1 MFATHLELGKLA
13 ILRKDKQSIVVQK
26 PEVFLRNR
34 NGTEEKVDY
43 VFPSRRMYPHE
54 AEERIKDL
62 EDKVPKIT
70 IMPYGA
76 KQKVLWVH
84 ADNKHKFS
92 NLGQFGYFPDKNDV
106 SLEQILRWR
115 LNFPFPEV
123 EYEVGEQIDDRTYVG
138 GRVSFTGKKARLEE
152 LLNETM
158 MAIDIETVDFR
169 PYEISDLRVPDEH
182 IRDYLAANS
191 IVANGGREELIA
203 ALQDYRNANLD
214 LQIFSTIVTSTTGS
228 NYLLWKFYD
237 GERSFNSEAGSLDLR
252 LVEAKT
258 PNELVDKLNAI
269 ESEIDPLVYIGSN
282 IAFDLQH
289 LRATGIYSPG
299 KDGSEPKK
307 RSRTV
312 GVITPMR
319 LKGSYVLDMVGIA
332 QHGMPQTPNNR
343 LNTVANHGLDLRTS
357 KPNDYG
363 ELALLELESELG
375 SDEAKEDFLNYSGP
389 DGMLPLEFGKNFWR
403 PLVLVSMMMRQEP
416 SVISTTSRK
425 EVAQKLWEY
434 KHFMQLNTIGGRA
447 YGRAF
452 EDFTLENLTLEL
464 LNREEETLQLG
475 FFGNKEVKGKKQ
487 LIQSKRGVYEN
498 ARMLHLTP
506 FIKASE
512 SIIAYD
518 SYALNVYQEMH
529 RTENKAV
536 KLMLA
541 LYLEAYLEN
550 PMWELKRLG
559 KTGENLMTHPRD
571 GVSNIRDF
579 NLSDWIFGQ
588 RYGINAEIEGQSA
601 NIYTINNKAHY
612 ELFGNNVNG
621 NHVPGLSDYLS
632 DLSIINYSDHFI
644 LATHPDNKTLENT
657 VKEMVNKGLAIDMGS
672 GRALSL
678 TTERYAA
685 MIDGLV
691 ISQGFDIHARRGYKT
706 FWEREFIPE
715 FVQLVLEGKKEEA
728 LEYMVTANKL
738 INNGLVD
745 NSLVFVSR
753 PGKDAYA
760 YSSLARMQE
769 RIGHYEKINAEK
781 GQLVEQRL
789 DGLSSYHD
797 RWYGSMGPQGRRLS
811 EGPLGD
817 LLLGIFPEISKN
829 KTMVEAIISGRMES
843 IPGIYSTQ
851 AKI

>member
-13 ILRKDKQSIVVQK
+13 ILRKDKQSIVIRK
-26 PEVFLRNR
+26 PEVFLRNK

-43 VFPSRRMYPHE
+43 VFPSRRMYSHE

-62 EDKVPKIT
+62 EDKNIT
-70 IMPYGA
+70 VMPYGSR
-76 KQKVLWVH
+76 QKVFLVH
-84 ADNKHKFS
+84 ADNKREFS
-92 NLGQFGYFPDKNDV
+92 NLGQFGYFPDKKDV

-123 EYEVGEQIDDRTYVG
+123 EYWGGEQIDDKTYVG
-138 GRVSFTGKKARLEE
+138 GKVSFTGKKAPLEE
-152 LLNETM
+152 LLNEII
-158 MAIDIETVDFR
+158 MAIDIETVDFM
-169 PYEISDLRVPDEH
+169 PYEISDLRVSNKQ
-182 IRDYLAANS
+182 IRDYLEANS
-191 IVANGGREELIA
+191 IVADGSREGLIA
-203 ALQDYRNANLD
+203 TLQDYRNANLD
-214 LQIFSTIVTSTTGS
+214 PKIFSTIVTSTTGA
-228 NYLLWKFYD
+228 NYLLWKFYG
-237 GERSFNSEAGSLDLR
+237 GERRFNSEAGSLDLK
-252 LVEAKT
+252 LVEAMS

-269 ESEIDPLVYIGSN
+269 ESEIDPLAYIGSN
-282 IAFDLQH
+282 IAFDLEH

-299 KDGSEPKK
+299 KDGSAPKK

-319 LKGSYVLDMVGIA
+319 FNGSYVLDMVGIA

-375 SDEAKEDFLNYSGP
+375 SDEAKEDFLNYCGP
-389 DGMLPLEFGKNFWR
+389 DGLLPLEFGKNFWK
-403 PLVLVSMMMRQEP
+403 PLILVSMMMGQDP

-434 KHFMQLNTIGGRA
+434 KHFMQLNTIGGRV

-464 LNREEETLQLG
+464 LNKEEKTLQLG

-487 LIQSKRGVYEN
+487 LFQSKRGVYEN

-506 FIKASE
+506 LIKASE
-512 SIIAYD
+512 PIIAYD

-536 KLMLA
+536 KLWLA

-550 PMWELKRLG
+550 PMWELKRLE
-559 KTGENLMTHPRD
+559 KAGENLMAHPRD
-571 GVSNIRDF
+571 GVSNMRDF
-579 NLSDWIFGQ
+579 NLGDWIFGQ
-588 RYGINAEIEGQSA
+588 RYGINAEIEGQGA

-612 ELFGNNVNG
+612 ALFGNTVKG

-632 DLSIINYSDHFI
+632 KLSIINYSDHFI

-657 VKEMVNKGLAIDMGS
+657 IEEMVNKDLAIDMGS
-672 GRALSL
+672 GTAVSL
-678 TTERYAA
+678 TTGRYAA

-691 ISQGFDIHARRGYKT
+691 TTQGFDIHARRGYKT
-706 FWEREFIPE
+706 FWEKEFIPE

-738 INNGLVD
+738 INLGLVD
-745 NSLVFVSR
+745 DKLVFVSR
-753 PGKDAYA
+753 AGKDAYA

-789 DGLSSYHD
+789 DGLSAYQN
-797 RWYGSMGPQGRRLS
+797 RWYGPMGPQGRKLS

-817 LLLGIFPEISKN
+817 LLLSVFPEISKN
-829 KTMVEAIISGRMES
+829 KTMVEAVVNGRMEY
-843 IPGIYSTQ
+843 IPGMYSTQ
-851 AKI
+851 TKI

>member
-34 NGTEEKVDY
+34 NGTEERVDY
-43 VFPSRRMYPHE
+43 VFPSRRMYSHE

-62 EDKVPKIT
+62 EDKNIT
-70 IMPYGA
+70 VMPYGSR
-76 KQKVLWVH
+76 QKVFLVH
-84 ADNKHKFS
+84 ADNKREFS
-92 NLGQFGYFPDKNDV
+92 NLGQFGYFPDKKDV

-123 EYEVGEQIDDRTYVG
+123 EYLGGEQIDDKTYVG
-138 GRVSFTGKKARLEE
+138 GKVSFTGKKAPLEE
-152 LLNETM
+152 LLNEII
-158 MAIDIETVDFR
+158 MAIDIETVDFM
-169 PYEISDLRVPDEH
+169 PYEISDLRVSNKQ
-182 IRDYLAANS
+182 IRDYLEANS
-191 IVANGGREELIA
+191 IVADGSREGLIA
-203 ALQDYRNANLD
+203 TLQDYRNANLD
-214 LQIFSTIVTSTTGS
+214 PQIFSTIVTSTTGA
-228 NYLLWKFYD
+228 NYLLWKFYG
-237 GERSFNSEAGSLDLR
+237 GERRFNSEAGSLDLR
-252 LVEAKT
+252 LVEAMS

-269 ESEIDPLVYIGSN
+269 ESEIDPLAYIGSN
-282 IAFDLQH
+282 IAFDLEH

-299 KDGSEPKK
+299 KYGSAPKK

-319 LKGSYVLDMVGIA
+319 INGSYVLDMVGIA

-357 KPNDYG
+357 KPNDYR

-375 SDEAKEDFLNYSGP
+375 SGEAKEEFLNYCGP
-389 DGMLPLEFGKNFWR
+389 DGLLPLEFGKNFWK
-403 PLVLVSMMMRQEP
+403 PLILVSMMMGQDP

-434 KHFMQLNTIGGRA
+434 KHFMQLNTIGGRV

-464 LNREEETLQLG
+464 LNKEEKTLQLG

-487 LIQSKRGVYEN
+487 LFQSKRGVYEN

-512 SIIAYD
+512 PIIAYD

-529 RTENKAV
+529 RTEKKAV

-550 PMWELKRLG
+550 PMWELKRLE
-559 KTGENLMTHPRD
+559 KAGENLMAHPRD

-588 RYGINAEIEGQSA
+588 RYGINAEIEGQGA

-612 ELFGNNVNG
+612 ALFGNTVKG

-632 DLSIINYSDHFI
+632 KLSMINYSDHFI
-644 LATHPDNKTLENT
+644 LATHPDNETLGNT
-657 VKEMVNKGLAIDMGS
+657 IEEMVNKDLAIDMGS
-672 GRALSL
+672 GTALSL
-678 TTERYAA
+678 TTGRYAA

-691 ISQGFDIHARRGYKT
+691 TTQGFDIHARRGYKT
-706 FWEREFIPE
+706 FWEKEFIPE

-738 INNGLVD
+738 INLGLVD
-745 NSLVFVSR
+745 DKLVFASR
-753 PGKDAYA
+753 AGKDAYA

-789 DGLSSYHD
+789 DGLSAYQN
-797 RWYGSMGPQGRRLS
+797 RWYGSMGPQGRKLS

-817 LLLGIFPEISKN
+817 LLLSVFPEISKN
-829 KTMVEAIISGRMES
+829 KTMAEAVVNGGMES
-843 IPGIYSTQ
+843 IPGMYSTQ
-851 AKI
+851 TKI